1 MSWPYLPNQCPGC
14 WYFAKLDEP
23 RSDDAGY
30 TIPGICAHPLIGME
44 LFVTREG
51 LAARMGRCELY
62 VTAPSPPRKQSA

>member
-14 WYFAKLDEP
+14 WYFAKLDQR

-30 TIPGICAHPLIGME
+30 AIPGICAHPLISME

-51 LAARMGRCELY
+51 LAGRMGHCELF
-62 VTAPSPPRKQSA
+62 VSAPRSVSKPSS